1 MPKQKTNKSLTKR
14 FRITGSGKLK
24 RRKCGKRHL
33 LGHKSGDTKR
43 QMRQT
48 VTFGGKLAN
57 KYIQAMGGA

>member
-48 VTFGGKLAN
+48 VTFGG
-57 KYIQAMGGA
+57 